1 MEEDM
6 WACEDASLIVFFFLK
21 KKRRNIRML
30 ALKQTNTHT
39 IRCWPLLDR
48 KRSLT
53 TGLVFRRGPHSA
65 P

>member
-1 MEEDM
+1 
-6 WACEDASLIVFFFLK
+6 
-21 KKRRNIRML
+21 ML

-53 TGLVFRRGPHSA
+53 IGLVFRRGPHSA